1 MYDKLEVTS
10 QGRMKI
16 NGTQVPFPNGYDAL
30 TVINDLEQLRLSK
43 LRVYKEMIERIKDG
57 DIKSG
62 KEYEKVVGEIRA
74 IDNDILKTI
83 ESLNINKSDYT
94 ARVRGINDSLLKN
107 TAEIKRLEDK
117 QRKFHVLEKDVKDI
131 VKLKKQN
138 KTLWDEKKTLFVH
151 TFVEAAKP
159 ASAAKHASAAKLA
172 SPKTK
177 KQAPEVQVEEIKAR
191 VKDLLKRTFQ
201 YRNKQECLSR
211 TKSLFMSKE
220 QIIEA
225 IEKQE
230 DLKKL
235 LPSNYKKLSKDA
247 LCEQLFEKI

>member
-1 MYDKLEVTS
+1 M
-10 QGRMKI
+10 
-16 NGTQVPFPNGYDAL
+16 
-30 TVINDLEQLRLSK
+30 
-43 LRVYKEMIERIKDG
+43 
-57 DIKSG
+57 
-62 KEYEKVVGEIRA
+62 VV
-74 IDNDILKTI
+74 LKTI

-94 ARVRGINDSLLKN
+94 ARVRGISDSLLKN

-151 TFVEAAKP
+151 TFVEAASPKGQ
-159 ASAAKHASAAKLA
+159 AAKLA